1 MEATTRTPI
10 TVSTMVNA
18 PVEKAWQS
26 WNGPEHITKW
36 CQATPEWHAPYAD
49 NDLKEGGRF
58 TTTMAAKDGSM
69 SFDFAGEY
77 TKVEDLKFISYT
89 LDDDR
94 KVTVSF
100 EADGNATRIVEKF
113 EPEQTNSPELQQAGW
128 QSILD
133 NFKNYTESI

>member
-1 MEATTRTPI
+1 METVNSMI
-10 TVSTMVNA
+10 TVQTRVNV
-18 PVEKAWQS
+18 PLEKVWEC
-26 WNGPEHITKW
+26 WTRPEHITQW
-36 CQATPEWHAPYAD
+36 CQASEDWHAPYAD

-113 EPEQTNSPELQQAGW
+113 EPEQANSPELQQAGW

>member
-1 MEATTRTPI
+1 METVNSMI
-10 TVSTMVNA
+10 TVQTRVNA
-18 PVEKAWQS
+18 PLEKVWECWTQ
-26 WNGPEHITKW
+26 PEHITQW
-36 CQATPEWHAPYAD
+36 CQASEDWHAPYAD

-113 EPEQTNSPELQQAGW
+113 EPEQANSPELQQAGW

>member
-1 MEATTRTPI
+1 METVNSMI
-10 TVSTMVNA
+10 TVQTRVNA
-18 PVEKAWQS
+18 PLEKVWEC
-26 WNGPEHITKW
+26 WTRPEHITQW
-36 CQATPEWHAPYAD
+36 CQASEDWHAPYAD

-113 EPEQTNSPELQQAGW
+113 EPEQANSPELQQAGW